1 MKRILAVMLLLAV
14 LMSASCTKE
23 RSLDENAVVS
33 DKNAQGEA
41 DIQPDATEKE
51 PPADSEKQPEDKAA
65 ASVTENDRDKAGDNV
80 EDEKVSA
87 REPETEQ
94 KPSDGALEN
103 DQNTSDTT
111 SDDKT
116 ETTAPEQNEQEEN
129 QALVYDDSNATPASS
144 FIYKIFPED
153 NMVCIFGFKGTEKDV
168 VIPNYIEGYPV
179 TNIADFMTSTV
190 ETLVIPENVNVMSP
204 DAVVAENIK
213 TITVKSKKL
222 DIWHW
227 AFQDCSSL
235 EKITFYDGEI
245 IIRGKIFNNCC
256 KLKEVIF
263 LGKAPECEDPDFLI
277 KDIIIEKHI
286 MIKHRKDA
294 PGWDAPKWTSSVD
307 VKEWVQITD

>member
-1 MKRILAVMLLLAV
+1 MKRILAVMVLSAV

-33 DKNAQGEA
+33 DKNAQGAA

-51 PPADSEKQPEDKAA
+51 PPADSGKQSEDKAA
-65 ASVTENDRDKAGDNV
+65 GSVPENDRDKAGDNA
-80 EDEKVSA
+80 EGEEVSA
-87 REPETEQ
+87 QEPETEQ

-116 ETTAPEQNEQEEN
+116 EITVPEQNEQEEN
-129 QALVYDDSNATPASS
+129 PAPVYDDSNATPASS

-245 IIRGKIFNNCC
+245 IIRGKIFDNCC

-277 KDIIIEKHI
+277 DDVIIGKHT

-294 PGWDAPKWTSSVD
+294 PGWDDPKWTSSVD

>member
-1 MKRILAVMLLLAV
+1 MKRILAVMVLSAV

-190 ETLVIPENVNVMSP
+190 ETLVIPENVNYVSP
-204 DAVVAENIK
+204 NAVIAENIK

-222 DIWHW
+222 EIWSM
-227 AFQDCSSL
+227 AFDSCSSL
-235 EKITFYDGEI
+235 EKVTFYDGEI
-245 IIRGKIFNNCC
+245 VIRGHLFDKCYR
-256 KLKEVIF
+256 LKEVIF
-263 LGKAPECEDPDFLI
+263 WGEAPKCQDVYCFINNMSLEKTII
-277 KDIIIEKHI
+277 KY
-286 MIKHRKDA
+286 RKDA
-294 PGWDAPKWTSSVD
+294 PGWDDPKWTGYD
-307 VKEWVQITD
+307 NIIEWVPITY